1 MLEKVLSFK
10 HDSDNLQVAM
20 GLPEGIDNKC
30 REIVHFSTFTNYF
43 IKSEFFDNEDDAPN
57 NLLTQTGVLEKALS
71 LCENDQEEVY
81 TMFVFKDA
89 HNHCK
94 QALGA
99 FTQFEEEKDEK
110 ERKKMQM
117 LMELVEL
124 KAMVDDD
131 NDRSEIVTPKDMFK
145 KIRAAKD
152 NMYNFENYYKVVTN
166 ESKN

>member
-43 IKSEFFDNEDDAPN
+43 IKNDFFENENEAPN
-57 NLLTQTGVLEKALS
+57 NLLTVTGVLQKALS
-71 LCENDQEEVY
+71 LCKTDQEEVY

-99 FTQFEEEKDEK
+99 FRQFEEETDEK

-131 NDRSEIVTPKDMFK
+131 TDRSDIVTPKDMFK

-152 NMYNFENYYKVVTN
+152 NMYNFENYYKAVSN